1 MTSDA
6 PDPAGWPRG
15 YARIVLDETDST
27 LSEAERRF
35 DTLSGPTWILA
46 LRQQK
51 ARGRRGRP
59 WKMSDGN
66 FAGTLTLPGIDAPE
80 RAALRSFVA
89 ALALFDAFVAVTGK
103 PDAFALKWPNDVL
116 LNGGKVAGILLESVQ
131 RGGKLAGLSIGI
143 GINLAAAPAV
153 EDLPEG
159 SVRPVALNS
168 ETGANVTPEEF
179 LTALADSYAHY
190 ETQFTTYGFEP
201 IRAAWLARAARLG
214 DVIVARTSTSQ
225 TRGRFET
232 VDDQGHL
239 ILTTD
244 KGRVN
249 IAAADVYF

>member
-1 MTSDA
+1 M
-6 PDPAGWPRG
+6 
-15 YARIVLDETDST
+15 
-27 LSEAERRF
+27 
-35 DTLSGPTWILA
+35 
-46 LRQQK
+46 
-51 ARGRRGRP
+51 
-59 WKMSDGN
+59 
-66 FAGTLTLPGIDAPE
+66 
-80 RAALRSFVA
+80 
-89 ALALFDAFVAVTGK
+89 ALFDAFVAVTGK

-232 VDDQGHL
+232 VADQGHL